1 MITRTQRL
9 AAAPVLFAIAA
20 CAEAGVQGQCVY
32 KGKTLRFV
40 DGHFA
45 RAPDP
50 FDDKALLPTFWFATV
65 AFDHAPL
72 NAAAPD
78 KIDEAVTRQVF
89 DKDSAELQLRLD
101 AEGKAVEQL
110 HLYVPPG
117 SNQSYSSN
125 EVGTLSLSAPVGKR
139 AAGRFQIKEDEWSCD
154 LQFDLGAGAAAAP
167 AAKGAA
173 AKPAAAAVP
182 AKPAGQALPAGG
194 GEPGKAYLAL
204 HKATL
209 ASDVDGMLGNVRA
222 SRAAEMRASQK
233 TPEFP
238 QMLAMVRAFEPAQV
252 RIVSGLVNGDEAI
265 LQIAGKD
272 SDGAA
277 MTGEVRLVLE
287 KGAWKV
293 DEVST
298 RSGAGN

>member
-1 MITRTQRL
+1 MLTYPQRL
-9 AAAPVLFAIAA
+9 VAVLVFSALSAAAN
-20 CAEAGVQGQCVY
+20 AGAQGQCAY
-32 KGKTLRFV
+32 KGKTYRFV
-40 DGHFA
+40 DGHYA

-50 FDDKALLPTFWFATV
+50 FDKKVMLPTFWFATA
-65 AFDHAPL
+65 AFDHAAL

-78 KIDEAVTRQVF
+78 KIDDAVTRQVF
-89 DKDSAELQLRLD
+89 DKDSAELQLRLN

-110 HLYVPPG
+110 HLYIPPG

-139 AAGRFQIKEDEWSCD
+139 ATGRFQIKEDEWSCD

-167 AAKGAA
+167 AAKGGA

-194 GEPGKAYLAL
+194 GEPGKVYLAL

-209 ASDVDGMLGNVRA
+209 AGDVNGMLGNVRA

-252 RIVSGLVNGDEAI
+252 RIVSGLVNGDKAT

-277 MTGEVRLVLE
+277 MTGEVRLVME

-293 DEVST
+293 DEVNT
-298 RSGAGN
+298 RSGAN

>member
-9 AAAPVLFAIAA
+9 AAVSVLSAIAA
-20 CAEAGVQGQCVY
+20 SADAGVQGQCVY

-40 DGHFA
+40 DGHYA
-45 RAPDP
+45 SAPDP
-50 FDDKALLPTFWFATV
+50 FDDKARLPTFWFATV

-78 KIDEAVTRQVF
+78 QVDAAVTRQVF
-89 DKDSAELQLRLD
+89 DKDSAELQLRLN

-125 EVGTLSLSAPVGKR
+125 EVGTLSLTAPVGKR
-139 AAGRFQIKEDEWSCD
+139 ATGRFQIKEDEWSCD
-154 LQFDLGAGAAAAP
+154 LQFDLGAGAAA
-167 AAKGAA
+167 
-173 AKPAAAAVP
+173 KPAAAAVP
-182 AKPAGQALPAGG
+182 ATPAGQALPAGG

-209 ASDVDGMLGNVRA
+209 AGDVDGMLGNVRA

-252 RIVSGLVNGDEAI
+252 RIVSGVVNGDKAT

-287 KGAWKV
+287 NGGWKV
-293 DEVST
+293 EEVST